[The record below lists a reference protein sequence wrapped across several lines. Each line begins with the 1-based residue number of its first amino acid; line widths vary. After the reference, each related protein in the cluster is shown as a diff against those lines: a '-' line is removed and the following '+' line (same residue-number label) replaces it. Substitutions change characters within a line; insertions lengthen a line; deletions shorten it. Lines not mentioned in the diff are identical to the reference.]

1 MTDSSK
7 VALLGLDRAELTS
20 LVESLGE
27 PAYRGQQL
35 RDAIYRQRVEA
46 VEEISTLSQSLRG
59 KLTEK
64 GVSVGLP
71 RIAQRFVSQDGT
83 VRYLVALADG
93 QSVETVWMPEGDGGE
108 AGDGSEAGELAERF
122 AESDSSGTSGARAPI
137 EKQEPIEALKRCA
150 TQKLTDQTPDRKQE
164 QEPGWRQEQKPE
176 RGREEKQKSGCG
188 QEQIRDRG
196 QQDSDRGQQH
206 DSDQRQGQRYG
217 SDQRQSQRRVQ
228 GQNQGRSTICISS
241 QVGCAVDCQFCLTA
255 LLGVKRNLSSG
266 EIVGQVCAV
275 LKDQQV
281 SPPEDRIN
289 LVFMGMGEPFLNYEN
304 FVKAARLLVEE
315 VGIAE
320 RRMTVSTAGIVPRIH
335 DFGAEKIRPK
345 LAISLNASNDALRT
359 RLMPLNKKWN
369 LEMLMAAAKEYPLRT
384 REWITFEYVLLG
396 GVNDGPENAR
406 EVVELL
412 RGMRCKVNLI
422 ALNPGPGIEFATPD
436 RERVVEFQKILR
448 ESGVPAYV
456 RRPRGRDI
464 YAACGQLKRTVEIA
478 TAPAQ

>member
-1 MTDSSK
+1 MSDLSQ
-7 VALLGLDRAELTS
+7 VALLGLDQAQLSS
-20 LVESLGE
+20 LVESVGE
-27 PAYRGQQL
+27 PAYRAKQL
-35 RDAIYRQRVEA
+35 REAVYRQRVESI
-46 VEEISTLSQSLRG
+46 EGISTLPQQLRM
-59 KLTEK
+59 KLAEK

-71 RIAQRFVSQDGT
+71 LIEQRFVSQDGT
-83 VRYLVALADG
+83 VRYLIGCADE

-122 AESDSSGTSGARAPI
+122 ADLSPSGAEAQFERG
-137 EKQEPIEALKRCA
+137 EPIAALKRCA
-150 TQKLTDQTPDRKQE
+150 TQKR
-164 QEPGWRQEQKPE
+164 RQK
-176 RGREEKQKSGCG
+176 
-188 QEQIRDRG
+188 
-196 QQDSDRGQQH
+196 
-206 DSDQRQGQRYG
+206 
-217 SDQRQSQRRVQ
+217 Q

-255 LLGVKRNLSSG
+255 LLGVKRNLTAG

-304 FVKAARLLVEE
+304 FLKAARLLVEE

-320 RRMTVSTAGIVPRIH
+320 RRMTVSTAGIVPRIN
-335 DFGAEKIRPK
+335 DFGKERIRPK
-345 LAISLNASNDALRT
+345 LAISLNASNDELRT

-369 LEMLMAAAKEYPLRT
+369 LAMLMAAARAYPLRT

-396 GVNDGPENAR
+396 GVNDGPENAK
-406 EVVELL
+406 ELVGLL

-422 ALNPGPGIEFATPD
+422 ALNPGPGIDFTTPSA
-436 RERVVEFQKILR
+436 EGVTAFQNILR
-448 ESGVPAYV
+448 ESGIPAFV

-478 TAPAQ
+478 TAPAP